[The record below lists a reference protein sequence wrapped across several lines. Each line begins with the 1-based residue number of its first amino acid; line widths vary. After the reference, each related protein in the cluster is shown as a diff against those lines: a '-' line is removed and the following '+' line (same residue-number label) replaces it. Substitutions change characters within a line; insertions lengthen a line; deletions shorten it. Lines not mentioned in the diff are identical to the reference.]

1 MVAAMVAITMVA
13 AMVAITVRRS
23 RGVREEQGRVLDCLG
38 RVCRACLPWKNRPIL
53 DL

>member
-1 MVAAMVAITMVA
+1 MAAATMVA

-23 RGVREEQGRVLDCLG
+23 RGVREVREEQGRVLDCLG